1 MSSNV
6 DLRFLANHTR
16 PAPKK
21 EKAEAKKA
29 KKSKTSVHLLFLS
42 GDSLSNRPRAVKPGE
57 KPFDMR
63 GGELIDFLRN
73 RPAKGG
79 GRKDK
84 EQDMNTNRRDFL
96 KGALMMGAA
105 AAYVGRAR
113 GDAAQGCTGAAACST
128 QCRAATGSMMTY
140 ADKPFK
146 TLRVGVVGLGRG
158 RTGVNNFTYIPG
170 CYVSAICDINAVR
183 RNSAL
188 NFLKGKHAPVPK
200 VYGDKGAED
209 WKRLCEDPEV
219 DLVYNATPWELHVPI
234 ALYAM
239 KCGKH
244 VVVEVPSAFT
254 VDECWELVKTS
265 EATKRHCMQLENCC
279 YGESELLA
287 YNLCHLGLLGEIT
300 HGEGAY
306 IHDLRTYNYGKWND
320 ARPGGNAY
328 WDYWRL
334 RHNAAHGG
342 NQYPT
347 HGLGPICMDMDINRG
362 DRFDFVVSVES
373 KQAGFEELGARY
385 TGSSKDDQWRRS
397 LKVKMADM
405 NTSIIRTV
413 NGRTIM
419 VQHNVGTARP
429 YSRINLIQGTHGVLA
444 DYPLRIAIEES
455 LGKGAH
461 GYDPKKTE
469 EIRQKYKHPIWKQS
483 NEVKKVLGS
492 VGGHGGMDTFMVL
505 RLSYCLQMGLPL
517 DMNVYDLASWCCL
530 CELTEKSADNR
541 GRSMDIPDFTCGAW
555 KKQKP
560 FGFEAI
566 DFSKLGQNF
575 NVVG

>member
-1 MSSNV
+1 M
-6 DLRFLANHTR
+6 D
-16 PAPKK
+16 
-21 EKAEAKKA
+21 
-29 KKSKTSVHLLFLS
+29 
-42 GDSLSNRPRAVKPGE
+42 
-57 KPFDMR
+57 
-63 GGELIDFLRN
+63 
-73 RPAKGG
+73 
-79 GRKDK
+79 
-84 EQDMNTNRRDFL
+84 QNRRDFL
-96 KGALMMGAA
+96 KSAFWTSAAIAAAGCTSAKAKQPSCSGAA
-105 AAYVGRAR
+105 
-113 GDAAQGCTGAAACST
+113 
-128 QCRAATGSMMTY
+128 GSMMAY
-140 ADKPFK
+140 AAPPIK
-146 TLRVGVVGLGRG
+146 TLRVGVIGLGRG
-158 RTGVNNFTYIPG
+158 GAGVNNFTYIPG
-170 CYVSAICDINAVR
+170 SYVSAICDINAAR
-183 RNSAL
+183 RNRTLS
-188 NFLKGKHAPVPK
+188 FLKKQHAPVPK

-244 VVVEVPSAFT
+244 VTIEVPSAFT

-265 EATKRHCMQLENCC
+265 EKTKCHCMQLENCC

-320 ARPGGNAY
+320 KTGGGGY
-328 WDYWRL
+328 WNYWRL
-334 RHNAAHGG
+334 RHNAVHGG

-362 DRFDFVVSVES
+362 DRFDFVVSVDS

-385 TGSSKDDQWRRS
+385 TGDSEDDKWRRS
-397 LKVKMADM
+397 LKVKMGDM

-429 YSRINLIQGTHGVLA
+429 YSRLNLIQGTRGVLA
-444 DYPLRIAIEES
+444 DYPLRIAIEGS
-455 LGKGAH
+455 LGGGAH
-461 GYDPKKTE
+461 VYNDKKTE
-469 EIRQKYKHPIWKQS
+469 EIRQKYKHPIWAQAD
-483 NEVKKVLGS
+483 EVKKVLGS

-505 RLSYCLQMGLPL
+505 RLSYCLQLGLPL

-555 KKQKP
+555 KNQKP
-560 FGFEAI
+560 FGFEAV

-575 NVVG
+575 NTVG